1 MVSKKKILLMNNNEG
16 FRKMKKIYLPTFFLG
31 LFLTTSSLQAQ
42 NCSQGDAN
50 AAKNYSLYKEYFKQ
64 EAYDRALPF
73 WRQSFENAPGF
84 RKSIFV
90 DGADLYTNLITKTE
104 DPALKEKYID
114 TLLNIYDKRIQCWGD
129 EGYVLTLKG
138 IDIARFRPNQYPLA
152 KTILEKAINLDQ
164 IDSKYY
170 GISTYFNLLI
180 NLKDAPKGGVSAD
193 FIKSEYKKLVAIC
206 DANIQAGKSVA
217 EFTETKEAMSYNLKQ
232 FVLPKRFAQE
242 GNWNT
247 LTSDAKIDSVTLW
260 ISQDSSVSNLEDIL
274 TNISKD
280 TTIRDSDIRY
290 GIEMKLQQT
299 NPTSNR
305 ANNIGVFYYEQKK
318 YTEAISYFKQ
328 AIDLSTDN
336 KDKANLYL
344 AIGDTY
350 RLLNQFTDSREAA
363 RSAITLDSAS
373 GKPYYLIGVLY
384 LSSGKLCG
392 PGTGFD
398 SQRVIWPAFDYFN
411 KAKEIDP
418 SYAEIVD
425 PLMKDYKKYL
435 PTRAELSAKGL
446 KVGGSYNVPCWI
458 NESSTIV
465 SKD

>member
-1 MVSKKKILLMNNNEG
+1 MNNNEG
-16 FRKMKKIYLPTFFLG
+16 FRKMKKTYLPTFFLG

-50 AAKNYSLYKEYFKQ
+50 AARNYSLYKEYFKQ
-64 EAYDRALPF
+64 EAFDRALPF
-73 WRQSFENAPGF
+73 WRESFEKSPGF

-90 DGADLYTNLITKTE
+90 DGADLYTDLINNTE
-104 DPALKEKYID
+104 DAALKEKYID
-114 TLLNIYDKRIQCWGD
+114 TLMSIYDKRIQCWGD

-138 IDIARFRPNQYPLA
+138 IDVARFRPNEYPLA
-152 KTILEKAINLDQ
+152 KSILEKAINIEQ
-164 IDSKYY
+164 VNSKYY
-170 GISTYFNLLI
+170 GVSTYFNLLI
-180 NLKDAPKGGVSAD
+180 NLKDEPNGVSAE
-193 FIKSEYKKLVAIC
+193 FIKKEYNKLVAIC
-206 DANIQAGKSVA
+206 DANIEANNYPQ
-217 EFTETKEAMSYNLKQ
+217 EFAQTKEAMAYNLKEY
-232 FVLPKRFAQE
+232 VLPKRFAE
-242 GNWNT
+242 GADWFT
-247 LTSDAKIDSVTLW
+247 LTPEAKVDSVTLW
-260 ISQDSSVSNLEDIL
+260 ISQDSSVTNLEDIL
-274 TNISKD
+274 FNIS
-280 TTIRDSDIRY
+280 RDADVNESDIRY
-290 GIEMKLQQT
+290 TIEMKLHEN

-305 ANNIGVFYYEQKK
+305 ANNLGAHFYKKKK
-318 YTEAISYFKQ
+318 YAEAIPYFQ
-328 AIDLSTDN
+328 EAIELSTED

-350 RLLNQFTDSREAA
+350 RLMNEFSQAREAA
-363 RSAITLDSAS
+363 RAAIGLDSAS

-418 SYAEIVD
+418 SYAEVVD

-435 PTRAELSAKGL
+435 PTREEISAKGL
-446 KVGGSYNVPCWI
+446 KVGRTYNVPCWI
-458 NESSTIV
+458 QETTTII

>member
-1 MVSKKKILLMNNNEG
+1 MNNNEG

-31 LFLTTSSLQAQ
+31 LFLTISSLQAQ

-50 AAKNYSLYKEYFKQ
+50 AARNYSLYKEYFKQ
-64 EAYDRALPF
+64 EAFDRALPF

-90 DGADLYTNLITKTE
+90 DGAELYTNLITNTE
-104 DPALKEKYID
+104 DAALKEKYID

-152 KTILEKAINLDQ
+152 KKILERAINLDQ
-164 IDSKYY
+164 INSKYY

-180 NLKDAPKGGVSAD
+180 NLKDEPNGVSSD

-206 DANIQAGKSVA
+206 DANIEAGNYPE
-217 EFTETKEAMSYNLKQ
+217 EFAQTKEAMSYNLKEY
-232 FVLPKRFAQE
+232 VLPKRFAE
-242 GNWNT
+242 GAHWYT
-247 LTSDAKIDSVTLW
+247 LTPEEKVDSVTLW
-260 ISQDSSVSNLEDIL
+260 ISQDSSVTNLEDIL
-274 TNISKD
+274 SNISRD
-280 TTIRDSDIRY
+280 TTINDSDIRY
-290 GIEMKLQQT
+290 SIEMKLQKI

-318 YTEAISYFKQ
+318 YNEAISYFKQ

-363 RSAITLDSAS
+363 RSAIGLDSTS

-411 KAKEIDP
+411 KAKQIDP

-435 PTRAELSAKGL
+435 PTRAEIAAKGL
-446 KVGGSYNVPCWI
+446 KVGGFYNVPCWI
-458 NESSTIV
+458 QESSTIV